1 MQNPGTYSGNLKTE
15 ALQGRL
21 HSIEQS
27 GLSHVQV
34 DLYTVRNSAHCE
46 HFTYS
51 RRKIGEGVELSLQ
64 RVKKR
69 QKVDNF
75 AIYNEE
81 NIKLVSK
88 CAVFSGRF
96 PHTFHMNLSIVTL
109 YINKNIN
116 DHVIL
121 LVCVTSHI
129 QCHLK
134 AVNEDSI
141 AY

>member
-1 MQNPGTYSGNLKTE
+1 MNRVDYHMY
-15 ALQGRL
+15 R
-21 HSIEQS
+21 SISTQCETQR
-27 GLSHVQV
+27 
-34 DLYTVRNSAHCE
+34 TVST
-46 HFTYS
+46 TYS

-88 CAVFSGRF
+88 CAVFSERF